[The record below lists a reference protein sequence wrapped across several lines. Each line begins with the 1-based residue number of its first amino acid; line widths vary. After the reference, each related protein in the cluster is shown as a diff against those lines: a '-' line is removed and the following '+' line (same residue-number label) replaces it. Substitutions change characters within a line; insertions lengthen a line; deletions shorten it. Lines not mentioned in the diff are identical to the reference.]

1 MQTINYNY
9 LAQKIFK
16 GGEKENIQKYVFKV
30 IDPTNIAIAALEMIH
45 RDILNTSDT

>member
-16 GGEKENIQKYVFKV
+16 GGEKENILEYVFAV
-30 IDPTNIAIAALEMIH
+30 IDPAAVAALVMIH
-45 RDILNTSDT
+45 GDILNASDT